1 MQSTT
6 HMTRVSTGF
15 DTRLVAAM
23 MSNKAIDPGTL
34 TQLDVGLF
42 RSLMKIG
49 HPKERICSALDLS
62 YAEYD
67 CILGLMESAQESAE

>member
-1 MQSTT
+1 MQQTT
-6 HMTRVSTGF
+6 QITAGF
-15 DTRLVAAM
+15 DTRLVEAM
-23 MSNKAIDPGTL
+23 MNGSGLDPVTL

-42 RSLMKIG
+42 NSLLKIG

-67 CILGLMESAQESAE
+67 CILGLLESAQDCAQ